1 MQDIMVSVICT
12 TYNHEKYIRKCLD
25 GFIMQE
31 TDFPYEVLVHDDAST
46 DNTAAIVH
54 EYEILYPDIIKPIYQ
69 TENQYSKGKAITRD
83 IIFPKCRGKYIAL
96 CEGDDYW
103 TDPHKLQKQVA
114 ALETH
119 PDCFMC
125 VCKVERISE
134 DESEILGYYPGFPL
148 NEGVIASDKFLKI
161 IIKEYTF
168 QTSSYVFYAALYKKY
183 AENTPDFARTSPVGD
198 VAYLLYFG
206 YAGNVYY
213 CKETMTRYRI
223 GSIGCWNE
231 RTWFNNHNRR
241 KYYLKTAETF
251 SKFDDYT
258 KGRYH
263 EICMQKLYLNRF
275 LSAESARDYQKL
287 LFAKEYMFLK
297 QPIKKRLIIII
308 GSVCNP
314 LLNLYFR
321 AKTKKHKEKSNESY

>member
-31 TDFPYEVLVHDDAST
+31 TDFPFEVIVHDDAST
-46 DNTAAIVH
+46 DNTASIVQ
-54 EYEILYPDIIKPIYQ
+54 EYVKLYPDIIKPIYQ
-69 TENQYSKGKAITRD
+69 TENQYSKGKAVTRD

-125 VCKVERISE
+125 VCKAERISE
-134 DESEILGYYPGFPL
+134 DESEIMGYCPSFPL
-148 NEGVIASDKFLKI
+148 DEGVIESERFLNI
-161 IIKEYTF
+161 IIKEYEF
-168 QTSSYVFYAALYKKY
+168 QTSSYVFCTALYKKY
-183 AENTPDFARTSPVGD
+183 KEYTPDFVKTCPVGD

-213 CKETMTRYRI
+213 CNETMTSNRM
-223 GSIGCWNE
+223 GSIGSWTE
-231 RTWFNNHNRR
+231 RIWDDDNKR
-241 KYYLKTAETF
+241 KKHRLGMAETYR
-251 SKFDDYT
+251 KFDNYS
-258 KGRYH
+258 KGRFH
-263 EICMQKLYLNRF
+263 DLCMQKIYSEKYLT
-275 LSAESARDYQKL
+275 AENARDFQKL
-287 LFAKEYMFLK
+287 LFTKEYIFLK
-297 QPIKKRLIIII
+297 QSAHRRLRILTGAI
-308 GSVCNP
+308 CNP
-314 LLNLYFR
+314 LLKLYHWG
-321 AKTKKHKEKSNESY
+321 KTKK

>member
-46 DNTAAIVH
+46 DNTASIVR
-54 EYEILYPDIIKPIYQ
+54 EYEKLYSDIIKPIYQ
-69 TENQYSKGKAITRD
+69 TENQYSKGRLITRD
-83 IIFPKCRGKYIAL
+83 IVFPKCKGKYIAL

-103 TDPHKLQKQVA
+103 TDPLKLQKQVT

-125 VCKVERISE
+125 VCKAERVSE

-148 NEGVIASDKFLKI
+148 NESVIESDRFLNI
-161 IIKEYTF
+161 IFKEYTF

-183 AENTPDFARTSPVGD
+183 AENTPDFVRTCPVGD
-198 VAYLLYFG
+198 MAYLLYFG

-213 CKETMTRYRI
+213 CKDTMTCYRM
-223 GSIGCWNE
+223 GSIGSWTE
-231 RTWFNNHNRR
+231 RIRDDDTNMKKHR
-241 KYYLKTAETF
+241 LGMIETF
-251 SKFDDYT
+251 KEYDVYT
-258 KGRYH
+258 RKRYH
-263 EICMQKLYLNRF
+263 DLCMQKIYREKYLT
-275 LSAESARDYQKL
+275 AESARDFQKL
-287 LFAKEYMFLK
+287 LFTKEYIFLK
-297 QPIKKRLIIII
+297 QSVRGRLRILTGAI
-308 GSVCNP
+308 CNP
-314 LLNLYFR
+314 FLKLYHWINTR
-321 AKTKKHKEKSNESY
+321 R